1 MSDPLTRAGL
11 RAEAIATRGDRQPRE
26 TAHDRLWTAVWALV
40 GVGLLTIAA
49 VLGSTYYDEDHDNQ
63 REDARIRRALDILVV
78 SCAVLQDRD
87 VDPLPAPC
95 QADDVQEALHELA
108 P

>member
-1 MSDPLTRAGL
+1 MSDPLSRASL
-11 RAEAIATRGDRQPRE
+11 RAEAVAMRGERQPRE

-40 GVGLLTIAA
+40 GVSLLVLAS

-63 REDARIRRALDILVV
+63 REEESVQRAYDILVV
-78 SCAVLQDRD
+78 SCLAIEDREAQ
-87 VDPLPAPC
+87 PAPC
-95 QADDVQEALHELA
+95 LRPEIQEALDELA

>member
-1 MSDPLTRAGL
+1 MSDPLTRATL
-11 RAEAIATRGDRQPRE
+11 RAEAMATRGDRQPRE

-40 GVGLLTIAA
+40 GVGLLTIAS

-63 REDARIRRALDILVV
+63 REAARETRAFEILVV
-78 SCAVLQDRD
+78 SCAAIEDREAQ
-87 VDPLPAPC
+87 PEPC
-95 QADDVQEALHELA
+95 RRPDIQEALDESA